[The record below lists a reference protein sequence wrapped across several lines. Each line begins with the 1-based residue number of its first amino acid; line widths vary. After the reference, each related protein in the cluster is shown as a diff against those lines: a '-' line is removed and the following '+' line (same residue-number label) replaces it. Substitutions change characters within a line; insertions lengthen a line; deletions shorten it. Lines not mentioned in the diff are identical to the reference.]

1 MATIQELDDL
11 TLYIRRM
18 LPDLRQLRNVH
29 RNETAGLV
37 QFEWYAR
44 HFVVMPTL
52 RVFELKGQSL
62 MLTCSSILM
71 QAALQTKDRNI
82 KIITQIVESLRAAED
97 TMGGNQREGL
107 ALLTTIKRSL
117 LKLMGKQSSDARN
130 PPRTVSPP

>member
-18 LPDLRQLRNVH
+18 LPDLRQLRNVQ

-44 HFVVMPTL
+44 RFVVMPTL

-71 QAALQTKDRNI
+71 QAALQTKDRNV
-82 KIITQIVESLRAAED
+82 KIISQIIDSLRASEE
-97 TMGGNQREGL
+97 TMVGNQREGL
-107 ALLTTIKRSL
+107 ALLATVKKTL
-117 LKLMGKQSSDARN
+117 LKLMGKQSSDTRN
-130 PPRTVSPP
+130 ASRT